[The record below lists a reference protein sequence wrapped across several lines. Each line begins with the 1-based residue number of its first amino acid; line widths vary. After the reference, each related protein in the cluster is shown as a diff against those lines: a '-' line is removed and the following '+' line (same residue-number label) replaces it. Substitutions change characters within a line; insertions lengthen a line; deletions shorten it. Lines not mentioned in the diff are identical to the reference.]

1 MNNSSNGPLAGVRVI
16 EIGGIGPAPFCGMLL
31 ADMGAE
37 VVLLERS
44 GGTLARQLFGGGR
57 ETVANR
63 GKRSLGIDLKAPGA
77 AEVVLKLLEQADVL
91 IEGFRPGVMERLG
104 LGPEVCAARNPRLI
118 YARMTGWGQTGPLA
132 ARAGHDLNYAALSGA
147 LDAGRWHGGAPWAPP
162 SLLGDM
168 GGGGMMLA
176 FGIACALLEARR
188 SGRGQV
194 IDAAMTEGAA
204 LLAHGL
210 YNVHGKRD
218 RYPGIEHILDS
229 TAPFYDVYP
238 CADGKWLSVAPLEP
252 QFYALMLQALGLED
266 DADFPVL
273 EQYTSAHWRRM
284 RERLTAIFASHPRDH
299 WSAMFGDADACIA
312 PVLDM
317 DEAPAHPHFQAR
329 EAFIDLAGIRQPA
342 PAPRLSVTPASV
354 RREPPLAGEHSRE
367 VLREL
372 GWSESGIDALLTAGV
387 IEQLLENT
395 A

>member
-1 MNNSSNGPLAGVRVI
+1 MNPSTGPLAGVRVI

-31 ADMGAE
+31 ADMGAD
-37 VVLLERS
+37 VALLERS

-77 AEVVLKLLEQADVL
+77 AEVVLRLLEQANVL

-104 LGPEVCAARNPRLI
+104 LGPDVCAARNPRLI

-132 ARAGHDLNYAALSGA
+132 PRAGHDLNYAALSGA

-176 FGIACALLEARR
+176 FGIACALLEARH

-210 YNVHGKRD
+210 YNVHAKRE

-229 TAPFYDVYP
+229 TAPFYDVYA

-252 QFYALMLQALGLED
+252 QFYTLMLQALGLED
-266 DADFPVL
+266 DPDFPVL
-273 EQYTSAHWRRM
+273 EQYTAAHWPRM
-284 RERLTAIFASHPRDH
+284 RERLAAIFAGQPRDH
-299 WSAMFGDADACIA
+299 WTAMFADSDACIA

-317 DEAPAHPHFQAR
+317 DEAPEHPHLQAR
-329 EAFIDLAGIRQPA
+329 EAFIEVAGIRQPA
-342 PAPRLSVTPASV
+342 PAPRLSATPASV
-354 RREPPLAGEHSRE
+354 RSEPPLAGEHTVE
-367 VLREL
+367 LLRAFGFSDADL
-372 GWSESGIDALLTAGV
+372 DALLAARV
-387 IEQLLENT
+387 IEQLPEN
-395 A
+395 AA

>member
-1 MNNSSNGPLAGVRVI
+1 MNPNTGPLAGVRVI

-77 AEVVLKLLEQADVL
+77 AEVVLRLLEQADVL

-104 LGPEVCAARNPRLI
+104 LGPEACAARNPRLI

-132 ARAGHDLNYAALSGA
+132 PRAGHDLNYAALSGA

-176 FGIACALLEARR
+176 FGIACALLEARH

-210 YNVHGKRD
+210 YNVHAKRE

-229 TAPFYDVYP
+229 TAPFYDVYA

-266 DADFPVL
+266 DPDFPVL
-273 EQYTSAHWRRM
+273 EQYTAAHWPRM
-284 RERLTAIFASHPRDH
+284 RERLAAIFAGQPREH
-299 WSAMFGDADACIA
+299 WTSMFADSDACIA

-317 DEAPAHPHFQAR
+317 DEAPEHPHLQAR
-329 EAFIDLAGIRQPA
+329 EAFIEVAGIRQPA
-342 PAPRLSVTPASV
+342 PAPRLSATPASV
-354 RREPPLAGEHSRE
+354 RSEPPLAGEHTVE
-367 VLREL
+367 LLRAFGFSDADL
-372 GWSESGIDALLTAGV
+372 DALLAARV
-387 IEQLLENT
+387 VEQLPEN
-395 A
+395 AA